1 MPFTLEHVLV
11 SQPLDLVKQDTA
23 QGFFFTVA
31 AQGKFLVLHP
41 GRLQRE
47 ATASVRHSMRIDT
60 PSTQPPP
67 PPHGIDDPTGGG
79 LGGHPLPDP
88 VPHPLHNGV
97 QVTVEA
103 IPLNLRIL
111 DPNGQVFTRNEVTLA
126 DLKKFRTVRGASRP
140 WSFTLSGTSRTY
152 QPVAALNES
161 VTEPKGALNLGVT
174 ETVASLS
181 AGPLVPRTEVE
192 RGPMRFTFDLYRVGD
207 FVAKVSRSSF
217 PPLPWRGSMRLVDP
231 NGAEFAKSNGDVL
244 RCAIPLTVLG
254 RSRDAAGKAR
264 PWTLEVTSLLG
275 GVAFG
280 RHMVSA
286 SVVGSTRINTAVLES
301 RIQRIFGADGTFL
314 TFRGVNKG
322 DRAKAVLTIS
332 DVASAETI
340 DMFDLLDSRL
350 KATGQPTDVNANTD
364 LVLFDR
370 ESDIG
375 YGARVDVS
383 SLKTTSIR
391 ISVGRAQHLTPNT
404 PAVRI
409 SVGVEGQ
416 VKVVGHDL
424 TLATAKA
431 NGGKVEVE
439 VGLQIDPDGT
449 PRVVSWV
456 PDKPFDIDLKTG
468 AIVAWIALVTAAG
481 AGAGGGIGGPLGAI
495 IGAGAGLIGG
505 SLSVAAVDEAV
516 ENYVNGGFSDGVK
529 KLFEDP
535 TLAPRIFMTLL
546 GAHVNHL
553 PTKFEGDEVV
563 FEYVAPLEPD
573 PKPRRNYAG
582 AIGRTLMEEAIG
594 HTGFMPRTLGD
605 TWAAENLK
613 SKIDHIVVVMME
625 NRSYDHVLG
634 YRSLRPTDPNVKEE
648 GWTPELI
655 QKVNERAE
663 LFRPPPPPANRPG
676 VFFDQNP
683 PVQPMRLSA
692 FPLNPRNLRTR
703 LPKGVGHE
711 LEDVTEQMKDQIE
724 GPGGKRINDPGG
736 FINNF
741 RRRKLENDPYGK
753 DFVVPFDVL
762 RYYEKDAGVIDPN
775 TQQPVNDLPMYAF
788 LAENYAF
795 CDTYYCSHPGPTLPN
810 RMFSL
815 AGDVQYDRYG
825 FPILDN
831 NDGDNFLLSRAL
843 TINDVLT
850 REGVSWRVYESV
862 PSVTMLRMFARYAG
876 DNVNIRPLADLE
888 HDFVVGNVP
897 SVVVIEPAMH
907 HHPED
912 DDHPDAD
919 MFRGQSFIKRVYA
932 ALTANPDVWAKTMLI
947 ITYDEHGGLYDH
959 VIPPIAD
966 VFESPLPDLFD
977 PGHVAGTISD
987 GSSPPPPPPPPP
999 HGGPGGVLHGLHLH
1013 AELLDMLAG
1022 DLPQLVSTD
1031 RTVKVPYGVRV
1042 PTFVVSPWTAAGKGT
1057 EIVLDHCSILK
1068 TILARFCGDKKPFLS
1083 DRVHVSHSFEAY
1095 LVESTPRQVGAAP
1108 DLGSDLPIDVRR
1120 AVSPT
1125 SSIITAPLFKKQM
1138 REELVDYH
1146 EISGRLARMLGR

>member
-1 MPFTLEHVLV
+1 MAFTLEHVLV
-11 SQPLDLVKQDTA
+11 SQQLDLVMHDTA

-41 GRLQRE
+41 GRLQRD

-60 PSTQPPP
+60 PSTQPPA

-79 LGGHPLPDP
+79 FGSPHGHDP

-103 IPLNLRIL
+103 IPLELRIM
-111 DPNGQVFTRNEVTLA
+111 DPNGQLFTRNEITLA

-140 WSFTLSGTSRTY
+140 WSFTLIGTSRTY
-152 QPVAALNES
+152 QPLAALNES
-161 VTEPKGALNLGVT
+161 VTEPKGALNLGLT
-174 ETVASLS
+174 ETVVSAS
-181 AGPLVPRTEVE
+181 APPLVSPKDVE
-192 RGPMRFTFDLYRVGD
+192 SGIMRLTFDLYRVGN
-207 FVAKVSRSSF
+207 FVATVVRRDFLS
-217 PPLPWRGSMRLVDP
+217 LAWRGSMRLLDP
-231 NGAEFAKSNGDVL
+231 NGAEFALSNNDRL
-244 RCAIPLTVLG
+244 RCAIPLSVLG
-254 RSRDAAGKAR
+254 RSRDAAGKSR
-264 PWTLEVTSLLG
+264 LWTLEVRSLVPG
-275 GVAFG
+275 GQHRVT
-280 RHMVSA
+280 A
-286 SVVGSTRINTAVLES
+286 SVVGSASISTEVLKA
-301 RIQRIFGADGTFL
+301 RIQRIFGPDGTFL
-314 TFRGVNKG
+314 SFKGVNVG
-322 DRAKAVLTIS
+322 DRAKALLTIS

-350 KATGQPTDVNANTD
+350 KATGSSTDVNANTAM
-364 LVLFDR
+364 VLFDR

-375 YGARVDVS
+375 YGAKVDVS
-383 SLKTTSIR
+383 SLKTTFIKV
-391 ISVGRAQHLTPNT
+391 SVGQALHLAPNT

-409 SVGVEGQ
+409 AVGVQGR
-416 VKVVGHDL
+416 VKVVGHGL
-424 TLATAKA
+424 TLATAKV
-431 NGGKVEVE
+431 NSDKVELE

-456 PDKPFDIDLKTG
+456 PDKPFDIDFS
-468 AIVAWIALVTAAG
+468 AASIAAWIAIVTAAG
-481 AGAGGGIGGPLGAI
+481 AGAGGLGGPIGAIGGAI
-495 IGAGAGLIGG
+495 VGLIGG
-505 SLSVAAVDEAV
+505 SVSAVAV
-516 ENYVNGGFSDGVK
+516 EKAVQSYINGGFSDGVK
-529 KLFEDP
+529 KLFDDP

-553 PTKFEGDEVV
+553 PTKFVGTDVV

-573 PKPRRNYAG
+573 PKPRRNYVG
-582 AIGRTLMEEAIG
+582 AIGRTLLEEAVG
-594 HTGFMPRTLGD
+594 HTGFLPRTLGD
-605 TWAAENLK
+605 TWAAANLK
-613 SKIDHIVVVMME
+613 QKIDHIVVVMME

-634 YRSLRPTDPNVKEE
+634 YRSLRPTDPNLKEE

-663 LFRPPPPPANRPG
+663 LWRPPPPPANHP
-676 VFFDQNP
+676 VPFFDTNP

-692 FPLNPRNLRTR
+692 FPLNPKNLRTR

-711 LEDVTEQMKDQIE
+711 LDDVSEQMKDQID
-724 GPGGKRINDPGG
+724 GPDGKRINDPGG

-741 RRRKLENDPYGK
+741 RHRKLENDPYGK

-762 RYYEKDAGVIDPN
+762 RYYEKDATVIDPN
-775 TQQPVNDLPMYAF
+775 TQKRVDDLPMYSF
-788 LAENYAF
+788 LAENYAY
-795 CDTYYCSHPGPTLPN
+795 CDHYYCSHPGPTLPN

-850 REGVSWRVYESV
+850 REGVSWRVYESE

-876 DNVNIRPLADLE
+876 DNVNIRPLRELE
-888 HDFVVGNVP
+888 HDVVVGNVP

-919 MFRGQSFIKRVYA
+919 MYRGQSFIKRVYA

-966 VFESPLPDLFD
+966 VFQSPFPDMLD
-977 PGHVAGTISD
+977 PGHVAGTLTVD
-987 GSSPPPPPPPPP
+987 GTTTPPSSPPPT
-999 HGGPGGVLHGLHLH
+999 HVGPGGILHGGSHLH
-1013 AELLDMLAG
+1013 PELLDLLAG
-1022 DLPQLVSTD
+1022 DLPELVSTEK
-1031 RTVKVPYGVRV
+1031 TVKVPYGVRV
-1042 PTFVVSPWTAAGKGT
+1042 PTFVVSSWTSAGKGPET
-1057 EIVLDHCSILK
+1057 ILDHCSILK

-1083 DRVHVSHSFEAY
+1083 DRVNASHSFEGYVA
-1095 LVESTPRQVGAAP
+1095 EPTPRTVGAVP

-1120 AVSPT
+1120 LVSGT
-1125 SSIITAPLFKKQM
+1125 SQIITAPLSKKQM

-1146 EISGRLARMLGR
+1146 EISGRMARILGR